1 MKRGILLAVF
11 AVIISGLI
19 VAYLLLIN
27 RPEPPP
33 PPLPDEN
40 EAVHNVPDED
50 VVEIKL
56 QTPETEL
63 FLQRQGERW
72 IVPGQEEADLDP
84 NKILTVVSMV
94 ARLWARDVVAESAED
109 LSIYGLDRGD
119 IVGRVT
125 LKDGTERIITFGNRT
140 PSRTTDYVMI
150 DGDPRV
156 FTVWQNNKNQMAWT
170 IEDLRRIRR
179 LPRIETQTMNRLVVK
194 NENGEI
200 EIVRY
205 YEPHGMPYVMSRDV
219 MVKPYSMHR
228 GADSEQIEELI
239 NAASAIRADEFIA
252 DRAEDLAAY
261 GLAVP
266 RLELILHH
274 GRGVFHVKFG
284 NSYGRDKLYMKLA
297 SDPIVYGID
306 ERDVQSFF
314 DVQPFDLVSRF
325 LALVTITS
333 VDRVIFEDG
342 EKTYTLDITWEG
354 DDVTFKLNGAKL
366 PEDPAKSLYQELIG
380 LMADLELP
388 GESSQ
393 GEPTLR
399 IRYDLQSGPLD
410 QIMVGLI
417 RYDRDFYVAE
427 VNGAQEF
434 LVAVRAV
441 ERLPDAIKFAMAQTE

>member
-11 AVIISGLI
+11 AVIISSLI
-19 VAYLLLIN
+19 VVYLLLIN

-33 PPLPDEN
+33 PPLPDAN

-50 VVEIKL
+50 VVEIRL
-56 QTPETEL
+56 QTPKTEL
-63 FLQRQGERW
+63 FLRRQGERW
-72 IVPGQEEADLDP
+72 IVPGQEDADLDP
-84 NKILTVVSMV
+84 NKILTIVSMV
-94 ARLWARDVVAESAED
+94 ARLWARDVVADSAED

-140 PSRTTDYVMI
+140 PSRNTDYVMI
-150 DGDPRV
+150 DSDPRV

-170 IEDLRRIRR
+170 IEDLRIRR
-179 LPRIETQTMNRLVVK
+179 LPRVETQTMNRLVVK
-194 NENGEI
+194 NENGEM

-228 GADSEQIEELI
+228 GADSEKIEELI
-239 NAASAIRADEFIA
+239 NAASAIRADEFIV

-284 NSYGRDKLYMKLA
+284 NTYGRDKLYMKLA
-297 SDPIVYGID
+297 SDPIVYGVD
-306 ERDVQSFF
+306 ERNVQGFLE
-314 DVQPFDLVSRF
+314 VQPFDLVSRF
-325 LALVTITS
+325 LALVSITS
-333 VDRVIFEDG
+333 VDHVIFKDG
-342 EKTYTLDITWEG
+342 EKTYTLDIAWDG

-366 PEDPAKSLYQELIG
+366 PEDPAKSLYQEMIG

-393 GEPTLR
+393 QEPTLS
-399 IRYDLQSGPLD
+399 IKYDLQSGPLD
-410 QIMVGLI
+410 QIMVELI

-441 ERLPDAIKFAMAQTE
+441 ERLPDAIKFAMTQTE

>member
-19 VAYLLLIN
+19 VVYLLLIN

-33 PPLPDEN
+33 PPLPDAN

-56 QTPETEL
+56 QTPKTEL
-63 FLQRQGERW
+63 FLRRQGERW
-72 IVPGQEEADLDP
+72 IVPGQEAADLDH
-84 NKILTVVSMV
+84 NKILTIVSMV
-94 ARLWARDVVAESAED
+94 ARLWARDEVADSAED

-125 LKDGTERIITFGNRT
+125 LKDGTERIITFGDRT
-140 PSRTTDYVMI
+140 PSRNADYVMI

-170 IEDLRRIRR
+170 IEDLRIRR

-194 NENGEI
+194 NENGEM

-228 GADSEQIEELI
+228 GADSEKIEELI
-239 NAASAIRADEFIA
+239 NAASAIRADEFIV

-266 RLELILHH
+266 RLELILNH

-284 NSYGRDKLYMKLA
+284 NTYGRDKLYMKLA
-297 SDPIVYGID
+297 SDPIVYGVD
-306 ERDVQSFF
+306 ERNVLGFLE
-314 DVQPFDLVSRF
+314 VQPFDLVARF

-333 VDRVIFEDG
+333 VDRVIFKDG
-342 EKTYTLDITWEG
+342 EKTYTLDIAWDG

-366 PEDPAKSLYQELIG
+366 PEDPAKSLYQEMIG

-393 GEPTLR
+393 QEPTLS
-399 IRYDLQSGPLD
+399 IKYDLQSGPLD
-410 QIMVGLI
+410 QIMVELI

-427 VNGAQEF
+427 VNGSQEF

-441 ERLPDAIKFAMAQTE
+441 ERLPDAIKFAMTQTE